1 MVLAL
6 LAATVAAVG
15 YGVSTV
21 MQAVATRRA
30 QGLTALR
37 QPLVVGALVI
47 DGAAW
52 LLSLV
57 ALDRL
62 PLFVVQ
68 ALLASS
74 VVVVVLLARTV
85 LGAPTRGRDV
95 GAIVAVVGALVVLA
109 AGSGEQPAVTPP
121 SGFTTGMLVAS
132 GVLVAATVAAYARG
146 GALLLATLGGLGY
159 SGAAI
164 AARGAHASGGL
175 LDTVLQPLA
184 IAIVAC
190 GAVGVLA
197 YLRALERGSAGSM
210 AAVLSVTE
218 VVVPGAVGV
227 AVLGDT
233 VRAGWAVPVVAALV
247 LAIAACVVLATSPA
261 SVAAEAP
268 ESPPAPGRRPGGSQP
283 TGAR

>member
-37 QPLVVGALVI
+37 QPLVIGALVI

-268 ESPPAPGRRPGGSQP
+268 AQDTPGDRPAGSQT
-283 TGAR
+283 TGAP

>member
-1 MVLAL
+1 VVLAL

>member
-37 QPLVVGALVI
+37 QPLVVGALVV

-268 ESPPAPGRRPGGSQP
+268 AQDTPGDRPAGSQT
-283 TGAR
+283 TGAP

>member
-1 MVLAL
+1 MLLAL

-21 MQAVATRRA
+21 LQAVATRRA
-30 QGLTALR
+30 HGLSALR
-37 QPLVVGALVI
+37 QPLVVGALAI
-47 DGAAW
+47 DGVAW

-68 ALLASS
+68 AVLAAS
-74 VVVVVLLARTV
+74 VVVVVLLARVV
-85 LGAPTRGRDV
+85 LAAPTRGRDV
-95 GAIVAVVGALVVLA
+95 VAVVVVVAALVVLA
-109 AGSGEQPAVTPP
+109 GGSGEQPAVAPP
-121 SGFTTGMLVAS
+121 PAFTTWMLVAS
-132 GVLVAATVAAYARG
+132 GLLVAATVAAYARG
-146 GALLLATLGGLGY
+146 GPLLLTVLGGLGY
-159 SGAAI
+159 SGAAV

-184 IAIVAC
+184 LVVVAC

-197 YLRALERGSAGSM
+197 YLRALERGPAGTL

-227 AVLGDT
+227 TVLGDT
-233 VRAGWAVPVVAALV
+233 VRGGWALPVVLALLAAL
-247 LAIAACVVLATSPA
+247 AACVVLATSPA
-261 SVAAEAP
+261 SAAAED
-268 ESPPAPGRRPGGSQP
+268 PAPADDGATLPGGAQRD
-283 TGAR
+283 GAA

>member
-1 MVLAL
+1 MLAL

>member
-121 SGFTTGMLVAS
+121 AGFTTGMLVAS

-184 IAIVAC
+184 ITIVAC

-233 VRAGWAVPVVAALV
+233 VRPGWAVPVVAALV

-268 ESPPAPGRRPGGSQP
+268 AQDLPGDRPAGSQT
-283 TGAR
+283 TGAP

>member
-1 MVLAL
+1 MLLAL

-21 MQAVATRRA
+21 LQAVATRRA
-30 QGLTALR
+30 HGLSALR
-37 QPLVVGALVI
+37 QPLVVGALAI
-47 DGAAW
+47 DGVAW

-68 ALLASS
+68 AVLAAS
-74 VVVVVLLARTV
+74 VVVVVLLARVV
-85 LGAPTRGRDV
+85 LAAPTRGRDV
-95 GAIVAVVGALVVLA
+95 VAVVVVVAALVVLA
-109 AGSGEQPAVTPP
+109 GGSGEQPAVAPP
-121 SGFTTGMLVAS
+121 PAFTTWMLVAS
-132 GVLVAATVAAYARG
+132 GLLVAATVAAYARG
-146 GALLLATLGGLGY
+146 GPLLLTVLGGLGY
-159 SGAAI
+159 SGAAV

-184 IAIVAC
+184 LVVVAC

-197 YLRALERGSAGSM
+197 YLRALERGPAGTL

-227 AVLGDT
+227 TVLGDT
-233 VRAGWAVPVVAALV
+233 VRGGWALPVVLAL
-247 LAIAACVVLATSPA
+247 LATLAACVVLATSPA
-261 SVAAEAP
+261 SAAAED
-268 ESPPAPGRRPGGSQP
+268 PAPTDDGATLPGGAQRD
-283 TGAR
+283 GAA

>member
-268 ESPPAPGRRPGGSQP
+268 AQDTPGERPAGSQT
-283 TGAR
+283 TGAP

>member
-1 MVLAL
+1 MLAL

-268 ESPPAPGRRPGGSQP
+268 AQDTPGERPAGSQT
-283 TGAR
+283 TGAP

>member
-1 MVLAL
+1 MLAL

-30 QGLTALR
+30 QGLRALR

>member
-1 MVLAL
+1 MLAL

-132 GVLVAATVAAYARG
+132 GVLVAATVAAYGRG

>member
-37 QPLVVGALVI
+37 QPLVVGALVL

-68 ALLASS
+68 AVLASS
-74 VVVVVLLARTV
+74 VVVVVLLARVV
-85 LGAPTRGRDV
+85 LGAATRGRDV
-95 GAIVAVVGALVVLA
+95 VSVVAVVGALVVLA

-121 SGFTTGMLVAS
+121 PAFTTGMLVAS

-190 GAVGVLA
+190 GTVGVLA

-218 VVVPGAVGV
+218 VVVPGIVGV

-268 ESPPAPGRRPGGSQP
+268 SGPAPDPAAGP
-283 TGAR
+283 A